1 VKQRI
6 LLIMILSLSL
16 LCRGLWAADSTKS
29 LAIRAGKVWTITNGV
44 ITNGVVI
51 IQNGKIETVGK
62 DLHIPESI
70 KTLEMP
76 DKNIIPG
83 LIDAHCHLG
92 LSLDIFNEIEETVSP
107 VTPDMQILDAFN
119 PLAEDLTKALRSG
132 VTTVLLAPG
141 YKNPIAGQT
150 AVVKLYGAKTD
161 DWVLKH
167 SAGIKFSLGNEAL
180 MSDRRP
186 TSRPGLMALIREEL
200 SKVKD
205 SGKNKLDQSGQ
216 ILERV
221 VEGGLPVYLYCN
233 TVDEIVAAIQIIDE
247 YELKATLVSTREGD
261 EVANMIA
268 ERNIPVIYMPSL
280 LLGRDKDLKRS
291 GKMAGAGIKVAF
303 ASFAP
308 RTDLSDLRTSALV
321 AARYGFSHELALKSL
336 TINAAEIL
344 GIAEQVGSIEKGK
357 DADLVILNGDPL
369 ELTSGV
375 EMVIIDGNIVYQ
387 REGK

>member
-1 VKQRI
+1 MKQRI
-6 LLIMILSLSL
+6 VLIMILCQIL
-16 LCRGLWAADSTKS
+16 LCHGLWAADKTKS
-29 LAIRAGKVWTITNGV
+29 LAIRAGKIWTITNGV

-83 LIDAHCHLG
+83 LIDAHCHMG

-107 VTPDMQILDAFN
+107 ITPDMQILDAFN

-132 VTTVLLAPG
+132 VTTILLAPG

-161 DWVLKH
+161 DRVLKH
-167 SAGIKFSLGNEAL
+167 SAGIKFSLGNESL

-186 TSRPGLMALIREEL
+186 TSRSGLIALIREEL
-200 SKVKD
+200 NKVQD
-205 SGKNKLDQSGQ
+205 SGKNKLNPSSQ
-216 ILERV
+216 ILKRV
-221 VEGGLPVYLYCN
+221 VKGELPVFLYCN
-233 TVDEIVAAIQIIDE
+233 TVDEIVASIQIVEE
-247 YELKATLVSTREGD
+247 YELKATLVSAREGD

-280 LLGRDKDLKRS
+280 LLSRDKDLKRS
-291 GKMAGAGIKVAF
+291 GKIAGAGIKVAF

-308 RTDLSDLRTSALV
+308 KTNLSDLRTSAII
-321 AARYGFSHELALKSL
+321 AARYGLSHELALKSL

-344 GIAEQVGSIEKGK
+344 GIAEQVGSIEQGK

-369 ELTSGV
+369 ELTSII
-375 EMVIIDGNIVYQ
+375 EMVIINGNIVYQ
-387 REGK
+387 REEK